1 MPRLAAPRRLAL
13 LLAALTLTACA
24 RSGPSAEDRERWERH
39 AAAVTITRDDWGI
52 PHIAAPTDADAVFGM
67 MYAQAED
74 DFNRIEVNFLNS
86 QGRLAEAEGESAIWR
101 DLRMKLFIHP
111 DTMRALYASSP
122 AWLQAL
128 MDAWADGLNYYLF
141 THPEV
146 RPRVLTRFEPWMAL
160 TFSEGSIGGDIESIS
175 LRELEK
181 FYSAPATVGP
191 ATTGAAASGPTP
203 RPSGPRT
210 GDAQVAAAGITTVP
224 VWTPY
229 ELKEP
234 SGSNG
239 FAITP
244 TNSASGHALLLINP
258 HTSFFFREEL
268 QVTSGE
274 GLNAYGAVTWGQF
287 FVYQGF
293 NDRTGW
299 MHTSSGADAIDEYT
313 ETVTAKDSGFVY
325 RYGAEERPVTAE
337 RIDVKFATDTG
348 MATRTFTVYRTHHGP
363 VVRAADGQWIAVK
376 LMQEPVKALTQSF
389 TRTKARS
396 LAEFRAS
403 MDLHTNSSNNTIYA
417 DADGHIAYFHANF
430 VPRRDPG
437 FDWRRPVDGS
447 DPATE
452 WGPLHTVDE
461 SPLVIDPAS
470 GWLYNTN
477 NWPYTAAGAQSPPR
491 AAFPT
496 YMDYNLENPRGVHAM
511 EVLGRTTG
519 FTLQS
524 LIDAAYDP
532 HLTAFDALVPAF
544 VQAYDRLPAA
554 APEKVALRE
563 VVDTLRVWDR
573 RSGVAS
579 VATTVAVL
587 AGEALWTAV
596 RADPEAE
603 GSDLL
608 AFMATKSQPAMRIAA
623 LDTVVK
629 QLTADFGSWKT
640 PWGEINRFQRLTG
653 DIVQPFNDSGP
664 NLPVGFTSS
673 RWGSLAAFGA
683 RTWPGTKKMYGTLG
697 NSFVAVVE
705 FGDTLRARAVTAGGL
720 NSVPGSTHFNDQA
733 ERYAKGDLREVY
745 FYPWQLE
752 GHSERT
758 YKPGAR
764 P

>member
-1 MPRLAAPRRLAL
+1 MPVARHRLLPSPRTLAAAACL
-13 LLAALTLTACA
+13 LLTLGCR
-24 RSGPSAEDRERWERH
+24 RSGPPKEDVARWERR

-52 PHIAAPTDADAVFGM
+52 PHIKAGTDADAVFGM
-67 MYAQAED
+67 VYAQAED
-74 DFNRIEVNFLNS
+74 DFNRIETNFLNS

-111 DTMRALYASSP
+111 DTMRALYAGSP
-122 AWLQAL
+122 DWLKAL
-128 MDAWADGLNYYLF
+128 MDGWADGLNYFLY

-160 TFSEGSIGGDIESIS
+160 TFSEGSIGGDIESVS
-175 LRELEK
+175 LKGLED
-181 FYSAPATVGP
+181 FYDKPATVASATP
-191 ATTGAAASGPTP
+191 AATA
-203 RPSGPRT
+203 R
-210 GDAQVAAAGITTVP
+210 QVAAAGIATVP
-224 VWTPY
+224 VWAPY

-244 TNSASGHALLLINP
+244 ANSASGHALLLINP

-268 QVTSGE
+268 QVTSDE

-299 MHTSSGADAIDEYT
+299 MHTSSGADAIDEYA

-325 RYGAEERPVTAE
+325 RYGTEERPVVAE
-337 RIDVKFATDTG
+337 RIDVPYRTDAG
-348 MATRTFTVYRTHHGP
+348 MQVRTFTVYRTHHGP
-363 VVRAADGQWIAVK
+363 VIRAADGRWITVK
-376 LMQEPVKALTQSF
+376 MMRDPVQALTQSF

-396 LAEFRAS
+396 LAEFRTS
-403 MDLHTNSSNNTIYA
+403 MELHTNSSNNTIYA
-417 DADGHIAYFHANF
+417 DADGHTAYFHANF
-430 VPRRDPG
+430 VPKRDPR

-447 DPATE
+447 DPATD
-452 WGPLHTVDE
+452 WTTVHGVDE

-477 NWPYTAAGAQSPPR
+477 NWPYTAAGPQSPTR
-491 AAFPT
+491 TAFPA
-496 YMDYNLENPRGVHAM
+496 YMDYNLENPRGLHAI
-511 EVLGRTTG
+511 EVLSRGKA

-554 APEKVALRE
+554 APQKAALRE
-563 VVDTLRVWDR
+563 VVDTLRAWDR
-573 RSGVAS
+573 RSGVTS

-608 AFMATKSQPAMRIAA
+608 AYMATKSQPAMRIAA

-664 NLPVGFTSS
+664 SLPVGFTSS

-733 ERYAKGDLREVY
+733 QRYTTGDLREVY
-745 FYPWQLE
+745 FHPWQLE
-752 GHSERT
+752 GHTERT
-758 YKPGAR
+758 YKPG
-764 P
+764 PGQ

>member
-1 MPRLAAPRRLAL
+1 MRYAPIRLASAVLAL
-13 LLAALTLTACA
+13 LTLAGCA
-24 RSGPSAEDRERWERH
+24 RSGPSAEDRERWERR

-52 PHIAAPTDADAVFGM
+52 PHIKAATDADAVFGM

-74 DFNRIEVNFLNS
+74 DFNRIEVNLLNS

-111 DTMRALYASSP
+111 DTMQALYASSP
-122 AWLQAL
+122 DWLKAL

-146 RPRVLTRFEPWMAL
+146 QPRVLTRFEPWMAL

-181 FYSAPATVGP
+181 FYSDAPTA
-191 ATTGAAASGPTP
+191 GAAASGAAA
-203 RPSGPRT
+203 RANAAGAVDRA
-210 GDAQVAAAGITTVP
+210 DAQVATAEIRTVP
-224 VWTPY
+224 VWAPY

-244 TNSASGHALLLINP
+244 ANSASGHALLLINP

-268 QVTSGE
+268 QVTSDE

-299 MHTSSGADAIDEYT
+299 MHTSSGADAIDEYA

-325 RYGAEERPVTAE
+325 RYGAEERPVVAE
-337 RIDVKFATDTG
+337 RIDVAFTTDTG

-363 VVRAADGQWIAVK
+363 VVREADGKWIAVK
-376 LMQEPVKALTQSF
+376 LMQEPVKALTQSY

-396 LAEFRAS
+396 LEEFRAS

-430 VPRRDPG
+430 VPKRDPR

-447 DPATE
+447 DPATD

-461 SPLVIDPAS
+461 SPLVIDPAT

-477 NWPYTAAGAQSPPR
+477 NWPYTAAGAQSPKR
-491 AAFPT
+491 TAFPA
-496 YMDYNLENPRGVHAM
+496 YMDYNRENPRGVHAM
-511 EVLGRTTG
+511 EVLGRTKG

-532 HLTAFDALVPAF
+532 HLPAFDALVPAF

-554 APEKVALRE
+554 APEKARLRE
-563 VVDTLRVWDR
+563 VVDTLRAWDR

-623 LDTVVK
+623 LDTVVT

-664 NLPVGFTSS
+664 SLPVGFTSS

-683 RTWPGTKKMYGTLG
+683 RTWPGTKKLYGTLG

-720 NSVPGSTHFNDQA
+720 NSVPGSKHFNDQA
-733 ERYAKGDLREVY
+733 ARYATGDLREVY
-745 FYPWQLE
+745 FHPWQLE
-752 GHSERT
+752 GHTERT
-758 YKPGAR
+758 YRPGAR
-764 P
+764 

>member
-1 MPRLAAPRRLAL
+1 MPRLASSRQLALFLAL
-13 LLAALTLTACA
+13 LALTGCA
-24 RSGPSAEDRERWERH
+24 GSGPSAEDRERWEAR

-52 PHIAAPTDADAVFGM
+52 PHIAGPTDADAVFGM

-111 DTMRALYASSP
+111 DTMRARYASSP
-122 AWLQAL
+122 DWLKTL

-146 RPRVLTRFEPWMAL
+146 QPRVLTRFEPWMAL

-181 FYSAPATVGP
+181 FYNEPAVAPATAGTAGGTAAEGP
-191 ATTGAAASGPTP
+191 A
-203 RPSGPRT
+203 PRT
-210 GDAQVAAAGITTVP
+210 RRGSEAQVATAGIRTVP
-224 VWTPY
+224 VWAPY

-244 TNSASGHALLLINP
+244 ANSASGHALLLINP

-299 MHTSSGADAIDEYT
+299 MHTSSGADAIDEYA
-313 ETVTAKDSGFVY
+313 ETVTAKEAGFVY
-325 RYGAEERPVTAE
+325 QYGAEERPVVAE
-337 RIDVKFATDTG
+337 RIDVAFTTDTG

-363 VVRAADGQWIAVK
+363 VVRAADGKWIAVK
-376 LMQEPVKALTQSF
+376 LMQEPVKALTQSY

-430 VPRRDPG
+430 VPKRDPR

-452 WGPLHTVDE
+452 WGTLHTVDE

-477 NWPYTAAGAQSPPR
+477 NWPYTAAGAQSPR
-491 AAFPT
+491 RSAFPG

-519 FTLQS
+519 FTLQR

-532 HLTAFDALVPAF
+532 HLTAFDALAPAF
-544 VQAYDRLPAA
+544 VQAYDRLPAS
-554 APEKVALRE
+554 APEKATLRE
-563 VVDTLRVWDR
+563 VIDTLRAWDR
-573 RSGVAS
+573 RSGIGS

-653 DIVQPFNDSGP
+653 DIAQPFNDSGP
-664 NLPVGFTSS
+664 SLPVGFTSS

-683 RTWPGTKKMYGTLG
+683 RTWPGTKKLYGTLG

-720 NSVPGSTHFNDQA
+720 NSVPGSAHFNDQA
-733 ERYAKGDLREVY
+733 ARYAKGDLREVY
-745 FYPWQLE
+745 FHPWQLE
-752 GHSERT
+752 GHTERT

-764 P
+764 

>member
-1 MPRLAAPRRLAL
+1 MRLLPRSLTAAPRAALAAGL
-13 LLAALTLTACA
+13 LLALATAC
-24 RSGPSAEDRERWERH
+24 RRGGPAPEELARWERR

-52 PHIAAPTDADAVFGM
+52 PHISAPTDADAVFGM
-67 MYAQAED
+67 LYAQAED
-74 DFNRIEVNFLNS
+74 DFNRIETNFLNS
-86 QGRLAEAEGESAIWR
+86 QGRLAEAEGESAVWR

-122 AWLQAL
+122 DWLKAL
-128 MDAWADGLNYYLF
+128 MDGWADGLNYYLY

-160 TFSEGSIGGDIESIS
+160 TFSEGSIGGDIESVS
-175 LRELEK
+175 LKGLEE
-181 FYSAPATVGP
+181 FYGAPATAPTP
-191 ATTGAAASGPTP
+191 ATAAGRDAAST
-203 RPSGPRT
+203 T
-210 GDAQVAAAGITTVP
+210 VASAGIATVP
-224 VWTPY
+224 VWAPY

-244 TNSASGHALLLINP
+244 ANSASGHALLLINP

-268 QVTSGE
+268 QVTSAE

-293 NDRTGW
+293 NARTGW
-299 MHTSSGADAIDEYT
+299 MHTSSGADAIDEYA
-313 ETVTAKDSGFVY
+313 ETVTAKDAGFVY
-325 RYGAEERPVTAE
+325 RYGTEERPVVAE
-337 RIDVKFATDTG
+337 RIDVPFKTDTG

-363 VVRAADGQWIAVK
+363 VVRAADGRWITVR
-376 LMQEPVKALTQSF
+376 MMHDPVKALTQSF

-396 LAEFRAS
+396 LEEFRAS
-403 MDLHTNSSNNTIYA
+403 MELHTNSSNNTIYA

-430 VPRRDPG
+430 VPKRDPR

-447 DPATE
+447 DPATD
-452 WGPLHTVDE
+452 WTTVHGVDE
-461 SPLVIDPAS
+461 SPLVIDPAG

-477 NWPYTAAGAQSPPR
+477 NWPYTAAGAQSPRR
-491 AAFPT
+491 AAFPA
-496 YMDYNLENPRGVHAM
+496 YMDYNLENPRGLHAI
-511 EVLGRTTG
+511 EVLSRTKG

-554 APEKVALRE
+554 APEKARLRE
-563 VVDTLRVWDR
+563 VVDTLRAWDR
-573 RSGVAS
+573 RSSVGS

-608 AFMATKSQPAMRIAA
+608 AFMATRSQPAMRIAA
-623 LDTVVK
+623 LDTVVT

-664 NLPVGFTSS
+664 SLPVGFTSS

-683 RTWPGTKKMYGTLG
+683 RTWPGTKKLYGTLG

-720 NSVPGSTHFNDQA
+720 NSVPGSKHFNDQA
-733 ERYAKGDLREVY
+733 ERYTTGDLREVY
-745 FYPWQLE
+745 FHPWQLE
-752 GHSERT
+752 GHTERT
-758 YKPGAR
+758 YKPGAK
-764 P
+764 